1 MAPASARDLR
11 SRQLTLII
19 ITFNPSIMSLSI
31 FEFGDGHFRLFRD
44 GREVGW
50 VEGRA
55 VGFLGFDTEAGAYH
69 AATVAYD
76 ALSGWLAR
84 QSREQAVPRRRLQL
98 RVENGERQLTIG
110 GIAIGRLFSGSD
122 DRIANGGSR
131 GFELTLPPRIGAA
144 LSAAQVIDQALTRHQ
159 NLRELETTNTIGA
172 PEAVF

>member
-1 MAPASARDLR
+1 
-11 SRQLTLII
+11 
-19 ITFNPSIMSLSI
+19 MSLSI

-98 RVENGERQLTIG
+98 RVENGERHLTIG
-110 GIAIGRLFSGSD
+110 GIAIGRLLSGSD

-131 GFELTLPPRIGAA
+131 GFELTLPPTSYTSVEKIVATYEAA
-144 LSAAQVIDQALTRHQ
+144 LQRLQAIPGDVYEAAKVDGASTVQTF
-159 NLRELETTNTIGA
+159 LRVT
-172 PEAVF
+172 VDV